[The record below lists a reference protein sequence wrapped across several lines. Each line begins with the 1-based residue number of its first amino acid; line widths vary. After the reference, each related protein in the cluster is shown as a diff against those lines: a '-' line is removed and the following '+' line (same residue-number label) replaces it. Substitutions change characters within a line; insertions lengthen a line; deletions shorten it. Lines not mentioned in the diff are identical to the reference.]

1 MREPAAALTG
11 LSDDS
16 EAESTHPSVS
26 IPWDLKYSGLRQF
39 RTASAVSSKV
49 RVFTPQCMIA

>member
-16 EAESTHPSVS
+16 EAELTHPSVS

-49 RVFTPQCMIA
+49 RVSLHARMIA